1 MSVRG
6 SREICER
13 RGYTGD
19 GSGPIP
25 AWYAASK
32 TKRTFVTLVTLLTA
46 AVLLLSGAANAGE
59 PSWLPK
65 PARGQGEKC
74 VADTDW
80 MRRNHMTVLMHQRD
94 DTVHDGIRTKRFSLK
109 GCIDCHAVNGADGK
123 PVTVASPQHFCRTC
137 HDYAAVRVDC
147 FECHASR
154 PEAKAATTGSS
165 APGRPSGTD
174 AAMLAQYLRSLE
186 Q

>member
-1 MSVRG
+1 MASLA
-6 SREICER
+6 
-13 RGYTGD
+13 
-19 GSGPIP
+19 IP
-25 AWYAASK
+25 
-32 TKRTFVTLVTLLTA
+32 LLA
-46 AVLLLSGAANAGE
+46 AVLALPLGSAHAGDA
-59 PSWLPK
+59 SWLSK

-80 MRRNHMTVLMHQRD
+80 MRRNHMAVLMHQRD
-94 DTVHDGIRTKRFSLK
+94 NTVHDGIRTKRFSLK
-109 GCIDCHAVNGADGK
+109 GCIECHAVKGADGK
-123 PVTVASPQHFCRTC
+123 PVTVASPTHFCRTC

-154 PEAKAATTGSS
+154 PEAKASTTGNA
-165 APGRPSGTD
+165 APERSD